1 MDYKVEKSVE
11 HQGSDNDEGVALAI
25 DDGTQ
30 AWVHF
35 SS

>member
-11 HQGSDNDEGVALAI
+11 HQGGDNDGVALAI

-30 AWVHF
+30 VWVHF